1 MSERS
6 QAQNPLIKYAE
17 AIGWEYIAPRE
28 ALEQR
33 GSDGGLYLRPVLEEQ
48 LQRLNPGRLDEPLT
62 ADIIRRLN
70 QLPASL
76 DGNREMLTWLRGD
89 HSEYIQAEKRNR
101 NLTVIDY
108 EQPKRNVFQVTDEW
122 RYKGAAVANR
132 ADVMFLING
141 IPVALVETKAARRSD
156 AIEVGLK
163 QVRRYHTETPEMVT
177 AAQVFNLTHVI
188 KFCYGVTWNT
198 AFKFLYDWRGS
209 SPTYEE
215 TVKAFFDRER
225 FLRMLR
231 EEIVFMDKETGV
243 EKMILRQHQTRA
255 VAKTIERISD
265 PTKRRG
271 LIWHTQGSGKTLTM
285 LAIASRLL
293 RDTASSPA
301 AEKPTV
307 LMIVDRTEL
316 EGQLIKNVQ
325 AYGIVGFEVANTIK
339 DLQRLLRQDYRG
351 LIVSMIHKFDEMP
364 AKMNERRSIVVLVD
378 EAHRTTGGDLGTYL
392 LAALPNATFI
402 GFTGTPIAKVSAG
415 EGTFKTFGINDNDS
429 GGYLDKYSIGES
441 IEDRTTVSLNY
452 ALASSEM
459 LVDRD
464 LLEKQFLELKEAEGV
479 SDIEDLN
486 AVLDRAVQLREMMKS
501 EDRVKKVA
509 AAVAEHFTENV
520 LPMGFKAFLVAV
532 DREACVLY
540 YDALK
545 SLLPPDYLK
554 VVISRGENDSPNMK
568 THYLTED
575 QERDVRRDFAKPDK
589 LPKILIVTEKL
600 LTGFDAPILYCMY
613 LDKPMR
619 DHVLLQAI
627 ARVNRPY
634 DAEGGLTKP
643 FGFVLDFVG
652 IFDKLEKALAFDSGD
667 IEAVIKNIDVL
678 RKAFQVQ
685 IEQDAPKYLPLT
697 KGKDD
702 KALEQAILFFSDK
715 PVREEFYQFFRQL
728 QTLYNV
734 LAPDAFLRPY
744 IDDFQA
750 LAILYAEM
758 RAAFEAGRT
767 IDPDFT
773 EKTKALLRENSKL
786 TEVGAL
792 TDVYDIG
799 PEALAKIKASTSPDQ
814 VKVVNFTRYL
824 GAVVDAGRQARPYL
838 ISIGERAEAL
848 RLTYEERQVSTQ
860 EALAGFEKL
869 AEAVA
874 AADERQ
880 KTLGLDDNA
889 FAVYVTLEPYA
900 PQLSV
905 EQALQVDA
913 LYKQFPDYEWSE
925 QQEAELRA
933 EMYRILFPLIGL
945 DQLVDAADAVLGLRR
960 VA

>member
-17 AIGWEYIAPRE
+17 AIGWEYISPRE

-48 LQRLNPGRLDEPLT
+48 LQRLNPGRLDEALT
-62 ADIIRRLN
+62 ADIIRKLN

-89 HSEYIQAEKRNR
+89 HSEYIQAEKRSR
-101 NLTVIDY
+101 NLTLIDFA
-108 EQPKRNVFQVTDEW
+108 QSKRNVFQVTDEW
-122 RYKGAAVANR
+122 RYKGVVLANR

-156 AIEVGLK
+156 AIEEGLK
-163 QVRRYHTETPEMVT
+163 QVRRYHRETPEMVT

-198 AFKFLYDWRGS
+198 AFKFLYDWRADS
-209 SPTYEE
+209 SATYEDM
-215 TVKAFFDRER
+215 VKAFFDRER
-225 FLRMLR
+225 FLQMLQ

-243 EKMILRQHQTRA
+243 EKVILRQHQTRA
-255 VAKTIERISD
+255 VVKVTERIAD

-293 RDTASSPA
+293 RDTASEPA

-316 EGQLIKNVQ
+316 EGQLIKNVL
-325 AYGIVGFEVANTIK
+325 AYGITDFEVANTIK
-339 DLQRLLRQDYRG
+339 DLQRLLKQDYRG
-351 LIVSMIHKFDEMP
+351 LIVTMIHKFDDMP
-364 AKMNERRSIVVLVD
+364 ADMNPRRNIVVLVN
-378 EAHRTTGGDLGTYL
+378 EAHRTTGGDLGNYL

-415 EGTFKTFGINDNDS
+415 EGTFKTFGVDDP
-429 GGYLDKYSIGES
+429 GGYLDKYSIEES
-441 IEDRTTVSLNY
+441 VEDRTTVRLNY
-452 ALASSEM
+452 ALAPSEM
-459 LVDRD
+459 LVDRET
-464 LLEKQFLELKEAEGV
+464 LEKQFLELKEAEGV

-501 EDRVKKVA
+501 EDRVDKIAKEVA
-509 AAVAEHFTENV
+509 RHFTENV

-532 DREACVLY
+532 DREACVKY
-540 YDALK
+540 KQALDK
-545 SLLPPDYLK
+545 LLPPDYSR
-554 VVISRGENDSPNMK
+554 VVISRAQNDEDYLK
-568 THYLTED
+568 AHYLTED

-634 DAEGGLTKP
+634 DAEAGLTKP

-667 IEAVIKNIDVL
+667 IEGVVRNIEVL
-678 RKAFQVQ
+678 RKAFQAQ
-685 IEQDAPKYLPLT
+685 MEQDASKYLPLT

-702 KALEQAILFFSDK
+702 KALERAILFFSDK
-715 PVREEFYQFFRQL
+715 TVREEFYQFFRQL
-728 QTLYNV
+728 QTFYNV
-734 LAPDAFLRPY
+734 LSPDAFLRPY
-744 IDDFQA
+744 IDDYQA

-758 RAAFEAGRT
+758 RGAFEAGRT

-773 EKTKALLRENSKL
+773 EKTKALLRQQTKSSVVREPR
-786 TEVGAL
+786 A
-792 TDVYDIG
+792 VYELG
-799 PEALAKIKASTSPDQ
+799 PDEIAKIKASKAPDE
-814 VKVVNFTRYL
+814 VKIVNFGQYL
-824 GAVVDAGRQARPYL
+824 SGVIGTGGGRRPYL

-848 RLTYEERQVSTQ
+848 RQSYEGRQISTQ
-860 EALAGFEKL
+860 KALADFEKL

-880 KTLGLDDNA
+880 KKLGLDDNP
-889 FAVYVTLEPYA
+889 FAIYVTLEPFV
-900 PQLSV
+900 PQVSV
-905 EQALQVDA
+905 DQARELDA
-913 LYKQFPDYEWSE
+913 LYQQFPDYEWSE
-925 QQEAELRA
+925 QQESELRA
-933 EMYRILFPLIGL
+933 EMYKMLVPLVGI
-945 DQLVDAADAVLGLRR
+945 DQLVEATDAILGLQR